1 MGRPFYLPI
10 ERIAA
15 DEFSYQRGGRDLVV
29 HIRLPDIEADTEL
42 YQYYTIFIKKP
53 QQTAIKLPLAIP

>member
-1 MGRPFYLPI
+1 MGRPCYLPI
-10 ERIAA
+10 ERIAT
-15 DEFSYQRGGRDLVV
+15 DELPDQRCGRDLVV

-42 YQYYTIFIKKP
+42 DQYYTIFIKKT